1 MPRQSLPSTL
11 FGRRLRAARKR
22 AGIPQDKLGVMI
34 GLDESSSSARMS
46 RYETGIHEPPF
57 AMAQTLGRVLKVPA
71 AYFYCEDD
79 QLAELL
85 VQYEQFDLASRQ
97 QVVNFVSGMVAQQG

>member
-1 MPRQSLPSTL
+1 MPRLSPSSTL
-11 FGRRLRAARKR
+11 FGRRLRAARNR
-22 AGIPQDKLGVMI
+22 AGMPQDKLGVMI

-57 AMAQTLGRVLKVPA
+57 GTVLNLGQVLKVPA

-85 VQYEQFDLASRQ
+85 VQYERLDHLRRQ
-97 QVVNFVSGMVAQQG
+97 QVLDLAAQLCEQMG